1 MLRDDFFLYEWRCLA
16 NGSCLFT
23 RRRLTASGRP
33 GKTKKEVLVPAAAM
47 EGEAPEDVLRDVVD
61 EGGFDY

>member
-1 MLRDDFFLYEWRCLA
+1 MRDDYFHYEWRYLA

-23 RRRLTASGRP
+23 RRRLTISGRP
-33 GKTKKEVLVPAAAM
+33 GKSKKTVLVPTSAM